1 MSATRSFTDADL
13 NAYIDGEVTD
23 TERAAIE
30 AWLLDDP
37 QAAAH
42 LKSLRA
48 LDQRLKGTF
57 EFVLE
62 QPATQAMQSAVLA
75 HAGQSRR
82 TTLTRAAAAVVL
94 ALVSGAAGYALHGW
108 IDGSPPRTAF
118 ADTALGAHTVFT
130 PEVRHP
136 VEVVASEEE
145 HLVKWLT
152 KRVGA
157 PIRAPRLQE
166 HGFKLVGG
174 RLLSDGAVPAAQ
186 FMYESAEGQRL
197 TLYARRDPSTQD
209 SSFAF
214 TEHGALSAFTWVDRP
229 LAYALVGKLPRE
241 TLFTLARTTYEQL
254 QK

>member
-1 MSATRSFTDADL
+1 MSPTRSFTDADL

-30 AWLLDDP
+30 SWLLDDP
-37 QAAAH
+37 EAAAR
-42 LKSLRA
+42 LKALRA

-57 EFVLE
+57 EFVLDE
-62 QPATQAMQSAVLA
+62 PASQAMKSAVMA
-75 HAGQSRR
+75 HSGQRRRAGIA
-82 TTLTRAAAAVVL
+82 RAAAAVVISL
-94 ALVSGAAGYALHGW
+94 ASGAAGYALHGW

-118 ADTALGAHTVFT
+118 ADTALGAHAVFS

-157 PIRAPRLQE
+157 PLRAPHLQE
-166 HGFKLVGG
+166 QGFKLVGG
-174 RLLSDGAVPAAQ
+174 RLLSDGARPAAQ

-214 TEHGALSAFTWVDRP
+214 TEHGDLSAFTWVDRP

-241 TLFTLARTTYEQL
+241 TLLALARATYEQL